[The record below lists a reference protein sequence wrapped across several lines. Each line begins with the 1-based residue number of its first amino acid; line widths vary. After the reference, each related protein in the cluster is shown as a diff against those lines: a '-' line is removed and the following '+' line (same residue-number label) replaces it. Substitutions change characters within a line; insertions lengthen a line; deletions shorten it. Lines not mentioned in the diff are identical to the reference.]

1 MIITSAK
8 PITAC
13 FSKAFQRLPTGA
25 SLAGSLHMASPGG
38 GGVGD
43 LNPSAAMSA
52 SVTSDLSGQPL
63 TTAQYEFIVS
73 LEIREKV
80 AKNSYTAVVRDRS
93 TFRLRCNT
101 DKEISIAVRLSPSTR
116 LPPLSIERC
125 FGVLLSPGK
134 LVRQAD
140 MQLLDMVSMG
150 YQRPPAAG
158 EQQQQQQ
165 QAGAST
171 ATPSHTSTNANG
183 SVCLHPY
190 VIRAEWKS
198 SDKNFERLNAET
210 AKLMITVAVDLVI
223 KGIQEPVRFVLE
235 TPVTIQAYNEFV
247 FMKYLSSAGGS
258 GDSSKRAMVQRFY
271 LQLRDSGDGGWE
283 VDSIDPS
290 DEIVESAATWAT
302 ATVASSQSTG
312 LLRNFGFSKMVR
324 STSFAS
330 SAQFEDDGA
339 VNSGEESGGDE
350 PLLSGTGEVSKDCS
364 QMTLDEW
371 GPVLQ
376 EWSGAGEKRPKQL
389 AQLVRL
395 SVPEALRG
403 KVWQRLANVEHKT
416 DITDAYRVLLTKDT
430 KCETVILSDI
440 HRTYPAHKFFRETG
454 GAGQDS
460 LFKVSKAYAV
470 YDQEVGYCQ
479 GLSFVAAT
487 LLLHVSVV

>member
-1 MIITSAK
+1 MS
-8 PITAC
+8 
-13 FSKAFQRLPTGA
+13 
-25 SLAGSLHMASPGG
+25 SPGG
-38 GGVGD
+38 GVD
-43 LNPSAAMSA
+43 LNASAAMTT

-63 TTAQYEFIVS
+63 STAQYEFIVS
-73 LEIREKV
+73 LEILEKV
-80 AKNSYTAVVRDRS
+80 AKNSYTPVVRDRS
-93 TFRLRCNT
+93 TFRLRCNA

-150 YQRPPAAG
+150 YQRPSTG
-158 EQQQQQQ
+158 EQSQQQ
-165 QAGAST
+165 ST
-171 ATPSHTSTNANG
+171 ATSTTTPSHTSTNANG
-183 SVCLHPY
+183 TVCLHPY

-247 FMKYLSSAGGS
+247 FMKYLSSASGS
-258 GDSSKRAMVQRFY
+258 GGDVGKRAMVQRFY

-290 DEIVESAATWAT
+290 DEIVESSANWAT
-302 ATVASSQSTG
+302 PTVAASQSTG

-330 SAQFEDDGA
+330 SAQFDDDA
-339 VNSGEESGGDE
+339 AIESGEESGGDE

-364 QMTLDEW
+364 QVTLDEW

-389 AQLVRL
+389 AQLVRF

-416 DITDAYRVLLTKDT
+416 EITDAYRVLLTKDT

-487 LLLHVSVV
+487 LLLHVSCGRVFDVDRAFNCIFY